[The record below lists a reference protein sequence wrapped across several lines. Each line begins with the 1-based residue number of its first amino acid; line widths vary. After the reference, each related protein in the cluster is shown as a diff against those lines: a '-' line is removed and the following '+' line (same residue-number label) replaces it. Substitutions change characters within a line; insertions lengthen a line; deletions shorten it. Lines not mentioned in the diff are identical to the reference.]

1 MLKVTTETN
10 LNFYWASFEDL
21 EVFLIPSV
29 LFFVTI
35 IFAEALVEE
44 HTPPSYPGLYR
55 SSSMDMLTSV
65 DDFADATSAPPP
77 AYAKAVVMATSSV
90 DSTLS
95 PLDRRVEQFK
105 QAQVRPWTIFLK
117 YQCKLSRSRMM
128 KL

>member
-1 MLKVTTETN
+1 M
-10 LNFYWASFEDL
+10 
-21 EVFLIPSV
+21 
-29 LFFVTI
+29 

-105 QAQVRPWTIFLK
+105 QAQVR
-117 YQCKLSRSRMM
+117 S
-128 KL
+128 

>member
-1 MLKVTTETN
+1 M
-10 LNFYWASFEDL
+10 ED
-21 EVFLIPSV
+21 
-29 LFFVTI
+29 
-35 IFAEALVEE
+35 

-65 DDFADATSAPPP
+65 DDFADATSVPPP

-105 QAQVRPWTIFLK
+105 QAQVRP
-117 YQCKLSRSRMM
+117 
-128 KL
+128 

>member
-1 MLKVTTETN
+1 MIPMTTNSLMLKVTTKTN
-10 LNFYWASFEDL
+10 LNFTGLALKTWNFFSSL
-21 EVFLIPSV
+21 PSYFS
-29 LFFVTI
+29 LTM
-35 IFAEALVEE
+35 IFAEALVED

-105 QAQVRPWTIFLK
+105 QAQVRP
-117 YQCKLSRSRMM
+117 
-128 KL
+128 